1 MILCPVCEHQ
11 QAAGSECEV
20 CGRHLV
26 EGRGTDAPVAP
37 LEGLELTT
45 LDPAGAA
52 ALPSAPVAPF
62 APFAPMALM
71 EGLEVTAFAPAEEP
85 LLAEL
90 IPDLEQTRA
99 EAVEVSVDP
108 TPDVERVLDGLP
120 DDGPSLLPLV
130 VTCRYCRTEAGPGE
144 RVCGRCGMRLPVFAV
159 AAPTAAAGTPR
170 LCSCGTPVTR
180 SRCPA
185 CGARNATP

>member
-1 MILCPVCEHQ
+1 MIVCPVCEHQ
-11 QAAGSECEV
+11 QEAGSECQV

-45 LDPAGAA
+45 LDPVAA
-52 ALPSAPVAPF
+52 PALPAE
-62 APFAPMALM
+62 PMA
-71 EGLEVTAFAPAEEP
+71 GLEVTRFDAVEAP

-90 IPDLEQTRA
+90 VPDLEQTRA
-99 EAVEVSVDP
+99 EPVEITVDDA
-108 TPDVERVLDGLP
+108 PDIERVQAGLP
-120 DDGPSLLPLV
+120 DDGPTLLPLV
-130 VTCRYCRTEAGPGE
+130 LVCRYCRTEAGPGE
-144 RVCGRCGMRLPVFAV
+144 RICSRCGMRLPV
-159 AAPTAAAGTPR
+159 APTGPGPITAAPR

-180 SRCPA
+180 ATCPA

>member
-1 MILCPVCEHQ
+1 MIVCPVCEHPQ
-11 QAAGSECEV
+11 QAGSECEV

-45 LDPAGAA
+45 LDPGGAA
-52 ALPSAPVAPF
+52 PPPSLPIA
-62 APFAPMALM
+62 
-71 EGLEVTAFAPAEEP
+71 ELEETRFEAAELP

-90 IPDLEQTRA
+90 VPDLEQTRA
-99 EAVEVSVDP
+99 EAVEVVVDP
-108 TPDVERVLDGLP
+108 TPDVERVLAGLP
-120 DDGPSLLPLV
+120 DDGPTPLPLV
-130 VTCRYCRTEAGPGE
+130 VVCRYCRTEAGPGDKL
-144 RVCGRCGMRLPVFAV
+144 CARCGMRLSAPRV
-159 AAPTAAAGTPR
+159 APDAAAGAPGGPL